1 MIEACVKLQGYNAE
15 SKAALPSRSLPSTS
29 TSQGQRLKPP
39 PVHLSRR
46 SAGEVGQSGNPEA
59 AQKSRM
65 EKGGRAPFGGRFKIK
80 SLWNQTTDP

>member
-46 SAGEVGQSGNPEA
+46 SAFPTAFPPPYSSLLFREVPWGL
-59 AQKSRM
+59 RV
-65 EKGGRAPFGGRFKIK
+65 
-80 SLWNQTTDP
+80 